1 VDERERQA
9 LLDYFT
15 CAGWEAAE
23 AFRQAFDDLRRELL
37 GEED

>member
-23 AFRQAFDDLRRELL
+23 ALREALNALRLELL
-37 GEED
+37 GEEN